1 MIYSYYRYTHIAGP
15 LHQSAV
21 KMTDGTRGPAG
32 SIKTSRRKT
41 NRRRLNGFNY
51 VRSRDSARFDTS
63 YAGRIRYNIIIPNN
77 SNNNSNN
84 VRWVG
89 IDVYTFYYVV

>member
-1 MIYSYYRYTHIAGP
+1 
-15 LHQSAV
+15 
-21 KMTDGTRGPAG
+21 MTDGTVRDGTFHATRGPAG

-51 VRSRDSARFDTS
+51 VRSRDSARFDTL

-77 SNNNSNN
+77 NNNIYA
-84 VRWVG
+84 RWV
-89 IDVYTFYYVV
+89 